1 MSGMQQFI
9 EACLK
14 GAAQEIAKARKAGL
28 TIKAKARNDKATSA
42 DLAAEKFVVGEIAR
56 EFPDS
61 AVLSEESYL
70 KADLE
75 HGSLFVIDPI
85 DGTHNFIQGIPL
97 WGVSIAHFSKG
108 KPTAGGIYLVPQQ
121 EMLYAE
127 KGKHAT
133 LNGKKIAVAGTA
145 KLEDFFL
152 LCDTRLHRISEQ
164 GFLPHLVEIEKISQH
179 TRFLGS
185 TVHDMGYVACGRA
198 DACMSFKLKPYD
210 FAAAAFIAERAGAT
224 ATDLE
229 GKPWGLSTERF
240 LVSNGAQHRRILDVL
255 HGKG

>member
-1 MSGMQQFI
+1 MSEMQKFVTS
-9 EACLK
+9 CLL
-14 GAAQEIAKARKAGL
+14 GAAREIEKARCAGL
-28 TIKAKARNDKATSA
+28 TIKAKARNDMATSA
-42 DLAAEKFVVGEIAR
+42 DLAAEKFVVDRILR

-61 AVLSEESYL
+61 IVLSEESYL
-70 KADLE
+70 KADLA
-75 HGSLFVIDPI
+75 HDSLFVIDPI

-97 WGVSIAHFSKG
+97 WGVSVAHYSNG
-108 KPTAGGIYLVPQQ
+108 NPTAGGIYLVPQK

-133 LNGKKIAVAGTA
+133 LGGKKISVT
-145 KLEDFFL
+145 KTERLEDFFL
-152 LCDTRLHRISEQ
+152 LCDTRIHRISEL
-164 GFLPHLVEIEKISQH
+164 GYLPRLVEIEKTSQH

-224 ATDLE
+224 VTDLE
-229 GKPWGLSTERF
+229 GKRWGLDTTKF
-240 LVSNGAQHRRILDVL
+240 LASNGKQHARILNAL
-255 HGKG
+255 NGKE